1 MTKLEVAC
9 VICGLIGILAFQPT
23 SWKITRQI

>member
-23 SWKITRQI
+23 SWKITDW